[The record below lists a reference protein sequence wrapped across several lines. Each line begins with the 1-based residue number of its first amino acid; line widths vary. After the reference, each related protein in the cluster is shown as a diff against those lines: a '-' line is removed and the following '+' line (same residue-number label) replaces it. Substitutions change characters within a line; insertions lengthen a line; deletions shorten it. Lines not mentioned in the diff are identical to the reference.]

1 VHTHGNG
8 NYTVVKFDK
17 NVIISNFEQ
26 ELFFCFVKSSTDFIT
41 LKTIFQMV
49 LLYRNKMMLE
59 NASLLLKRLAVELM
73 KSAAMIQLCKA
84 NGTSVQRI

>member
-26 ELFFCFVKSSTDFIT
+26 ELFFCFCK
-41 LKTIFQMV
+41 V
-49 LLYRNKMMLE
+49 LYGFYNTEDNLP
-59 NASLLLKRLAVELM
+59 
-73 KSAAMIQLCKA
+73 
-84 NGTSVQRI
+84 NGATVPAIK